1 MTLAPPLIP
10 SDRITGR
17 VLLRNIS
24 WNTYTSLLDE
34 VGEGATRLTYNRG
47 LLEIEMPSRHHE
59 LIKRLVGEIVEL
71 CLRRSGS
78 DYEPSGNATWR
89 QENHLQGLEADECY
103 HIQHA
108 SEVRGKAGLDLS
120 IDPPPDLAIEVEL
133 TSSSINKLEIYSSL
147 GVPEIWR
154 IRADGTCHM
163 LLRGNDGSYRQVYVS
178 LCIPVLTPEIICR
191 FVLLREQVGH
201 SETIR
206 RFEAEI
212 LSPR

>member
-1 MTLAPPLIP
+1 MT
-10 SDRITGR
+10 GH

-24 WNTYTSLLDE
+24 WRTYTSLLDE
-34 VGEGATRLTYNRG
+34 VGDGSTRLTYDHG

-71 CLRRSGS
+71 CLRRSGI

-89 QENHLQGLEADECY
+89 QENELQGLEADECY

-108 SEVRGKAGLDLS
+108 AQVRGKAELDLS
-120 IDPPPDLAIEVEL
+120 IDPPPDLAIEIEL
-133 TSSSINKLEIYSSL
+133 TTSSINMLQIYSSL

-154 IRADGTCHM
+154 IRADSTCQM
-163 LLRGNDGSYRQVYVS
+163 LLRAHDGTYSPIDVS
-178 LCIPVLTPEIICR
+178 VCVPILTPAVLGD

-201 SETIR
+201 SEALR
-206 RFEAEI
+206 RFEAEV
-212 LSPR
+212 LK